1 MLTTGDYANVQIGY
15 EPFRE
20 KPPLFFWL
28 QALCMG
34 LFGVNE
40 FAARL
45 PNALCG
51 TATLLTIFFIG
62 AKLKDHRFGLLWA
75 LLYVAS
81 FLPHFYFKFGIIDPV
96 FNLFIFLSIYQ
107 TILSVEER
115 KFNKKNALYAGL
127 FSGLAVLTK
136 GPVGLLLLILTFGV
150 YQAITRFKR
159 FPKFGYFLW
168 FALSFSVVVGSWFAL
183 NIIVNGWDL
192 FWQFIN
198 YQIELF
204 TQPVAGHK
212 QPFYYHFLVVFLG
225 CFPLSLYALPAF
237 RSKVYTS
244 RMPNNFRIWML
255 SLFWVVMILFSIS
268 STKIVHYS
276 SMAYLPL
283 SFLAAKVLFR
293 LEEKRR
299 PISKWLNGL
308 VLGFSLFYGVLLTA
322 LPFIFQKKDKWIH
335 LLSKDAF
342 AQASFSLPVEWPW
355 WICIAGLLFIIAS
368 IIGFVWR
375 QTGKFYPA
383 LAINA
388 AATGLV
394 LISTFLFVLP
404 RIERYTQG
412 PSIDYFEAKAGQNVY
427 ITTYGFKSYAP
438 YFYFKYPNEA
448 NKQTDDAK
456 YLLNN
461 QMDKPVYFIAKGP
474 VSDLDKHPLVKLVG
488 QQGGFKFYEKVITPP

>member
-1 MLTTGDYANVQIGY
+1 
-15 EPFRE
+15 
-20 KPPLFFWL
+20 
-28 QALCMG
+28 
-34 LFGVNE
+34 
-40 FAARL
+40 
-45 PNALCG
+45 
-51 TATLLTIFFIG
+51 
-62 AKLKDHRFGLLWA
+62 
-75 LLYVAS
+75 
-81 FLPHFYFKFGIIDPV
+81 
-96 FNLFIFLSIYQ
+96 
-107 TILSVEER
+107 
-115 KFNKKNALYAGL
+115 
-127 FSGLAVLTK
+127 
-136 GPVGLLLLILTFGV
+136 
-150 YQAITRFKR
+150 
-159 FPKFGYFLW
+159 
-168 FALSFSVVVGSWFAL
+168 
-183 NIIVNGWDL
+183 
-192 FWQFIN
+192 
-198 YQIELF
+198 
-204 TQPVAGHK
+204 
-212 QPFYYHFLVVFLG
+212 VFLG

-448 NKQTDDAK
+448 NKQTDDAN

>member
-34 LFGVNE
+34 IFGVNE

-62 AKLKDHRFGLLWA
+62 TKLKDHRFGLLWA

-81 FLPHFYFKFGIIDPV
+81 FLPHFYFKFGVIDPV
-96 FNLFIFLSIYQ
+96 FNLFIFLSVYQ

-136 GPVGLLLLILTFGV
+136 GPVGLLLLILTFGA
-150 YQAITRFKR
+150 YQAVTRFKR

-168 FALSFSVVVGSWFAL
+168 FALSFSLVVSSWFAM
-183 NIIVNGWDL
+183 NIITNGWDL

-198 YQIELF
+198 YQVELF
-204 TQPVAGHK
+204 TQPVAGHE
-212 QPFYYHFLVVFLG
+212 QPFYYHFLVVLVG
-225 CFPLSLYALPAF
+225 CFPMSLYALPAF
-237 RSKVYTS
+237 RSKVNITKTHY
-244 RMPNNFRIWML
+244 NFRMWML
-255 SLFWVVMILFSIS
+255 CLFWVVMILFTITT
-268 STKIVHYS
+268 TKIVHYS

-283 SFLAAKVLFR
+283 SFLGAAYLFKLVEKQRNINKVLSAVVLSFS
-293 LEEKRR
+293 LLY
-299 PISKWLNGL
+299 SL
-308 VLGFSLFYGVLLTA
+308 VLIA
-322 LPFIFQKKDKWIH
+322 APFIFRKKDKWLH
-335 LLSKDAF
+335 LLSKDPF
-342 AQASFSLPVEWPW
+342 AQASFSIEVDWPV
-355 WICIAGLLFIIAS
+355 WISFAGIFMMIVAIT
-368 IIGFVWR
+368 GFVLR
-375 QTGKFYPA
+375 KNNHIYQAIAIKA
-383 LAINA
+383 LNTSLVM
-388 AATGLV
+388 AT
-394 LISTFLFVLP
+394 LFWVILP

-412 PSIDYFEAKAGQNVY
+412 PAIDFLESKAGQNVY
-427 ITTYGFKSYAP
+427 VTTYGYKSYAP

-448 NKQTDDAK
+448 NKQTDDAN

-461 QMDKPVYFIAKGP
+461 TINKPVYFIAKGP
-474 VSDLDKHPLVKLVG
+474 VSDLDKHPLVKLIDKK
-488 QQGGFKFYEKVITPP
+488 GGFKFYEKVK